1 MTRKAATPRAAESA
15 LDRIIRPG
23 SRIVLADG
31 CGTPRI
37 LHGPLSRVAKHRRD
51 VRLVLGWMPIPV
63 PDLDPT
69 AFADVRVLAGGPGVR
84 PMIEAG
90 QARVVPCRLS
100 AVPALLTGPLKPN
113 LLVTTLVRGPRG
125 LYLGSETS
133 YVRGLIEAGVPVA
146 GVVSTTSP
154 LADAGEALPAS
165 SITVLGE
172 TDDSPGEVATPPPA
186 GADEAIAHNVATLI
200 PEGARIQVGPG
211 RLARALVSALQVPVR
226 VDSGLL
232 PEPVVDLAEQGL
244 LLGRPVA
251 AYLCGTK
258 RLYDWANGRRL
269 LHPIEVTHDI
279 GRLSAASASP
289 LIALNAALEIDVDGQ
304 VNVEGVG
311 SSAAGM
317 IGGHPDY
324 AAAGVRGTGLSVI
337 ALAATHGKQSTL
349 VERLSRPVTTGSH
362 DVDVVVTDRGI
373 ADLRGLDREERS
385 AVLLKLWDGHVHR
398 RPEERPRP

>member
-1 MTRKAATPRAAESA
+1 MTQKAMPFDAESA

-31 CGTPRI
+31 CGTPRV
-37 LHGPLSRVAKHRRD
+37 LHGPLSTVARHRGG
-51 VRLVLGWMPIPV
+51 VSLVLGWMPVPV
-63 PDLDPT
+63 PDLDP
-69 AFADVRVLAGGPGVR
+69 AGFADVRVLAGGAGVR

-100 AVPALLTGPLKPN
+100 AVPALLTGPLKPD

-125 LYLGSETS
+125 LYLGSEAS
-133 YVRGLIEAGVPVA
+133 YMRGLIEAGVPVA

-154 LADAGEALPAS
+154 FADAGEALPVG
-165 SITVLGE
+165 SITVIGE
-172 TDDSPGEVATPPPA
+172 TGDSPGEVATPPPTST
-186 GADEAIAHNVATLI
+186 DRAIASNVAALV
-200 PEGARIQVGPG
+200 PEGARVQVGPG
-211 RLARALVSALQVPVR
+211 RLARAVVSALQVPVR

-232 PEPVVDLAEQGL
+232 PEPVVDLAERGL
-244 LLGRPVA
+244 LRGEPVT

-258 RLYDWANGRRL
+258 RLYDWANGRPL

-279 GRLSAASASP
+279 GRLSAAGAHP
-289 LIALNAALEIDVDGQ
+289 LIALNTALEIDVDGQ
-304 VNVEGVG
+304 INVEGVG

-337 ALAATHGKQSTL
+337 ALAATHRKQSTL

-362 DVDVVVTDRGI
+362 DVDIVVTDRGI
-373 ADLRGLDREERS
+373 ADLRGLDREERT
-385 AVLLKLWDGHVHR
+385 AALLNLWDGHVLR
-398 RPEERPRP
+398 RPEEVLRP